1 MADDFSIVGNG
12 FGFMPSPAPPAPP
25 SVNIYNS
32 DGTISDA
39 IRTVDID
46 NNQLVFSNGQVTFG
60 TALSSNYAVEVN
72 NSSFAGGLLASAAG
86 VALKAVSSTGVGTQ
100 TEGVTGIQAYSSS
113 GNAVFGSAQGGGIG
127 GFFQGGTYVETYGLG
142 GSMDSNAVFDVN
154 STTKYSKPFPQ
165 MTTAQKLLIP
175 LPSVSATVFDLTAN
189 RFEMWNGTYWEGTR
203 QPIYIGHAAWG
214 TPTDLATAVFGSVPI
229 SPQTAGGTFSAFDI
243 ELRGNGVIRACTFNS
258 WASGVAGSNE
268 AWSLYIRVNATDY
281 LVQTLSTVNPIRQ
294 FKNTSLN
301 IPYVN
306 GDILRMVYVNPNWIT
321 ANPTQVLGSGIITL
335 Q

>member
-39 IRTVDID
+39 VRTVDID

-60 TALSSNYAVEVN
+60 NTLSSNYAVGVN
-72 NSSFAGGLLASAAG
+72 NPSFAGGLLASASG
-86 VALKAVSSTGVGTQ
+86 VAIRGVSATAIGGLM
-100 TEGVTGIQAYSSS
+100 EGVTGLQAYSSS
-113 GNAVFGSAQGGGIG
+113 GSAVFASAQGGGIG
-127 GFFQGGTYVETYGLG
+127 GFFQGGAYVETYGLG
-142 GSMDSNAVFDVN
+142 GSMDSSAVFDVK
-154 STTKYSKPFPQ
+154 STTKYSKPFPE

-175 LPSVSATVFDLTAN
+175 LPSVGATVFDLTAN

-203 QPIYIGHAAWG
+203 QPIYIGHAGWG
-214 TPTDLATAVFGSVPI
+214 TPTDLATVIFGSVPI
-229 SPQTAGGTFSAFDI
+229 APQSAGGTFPAFDI

-258 WASGVAGSNE
+258 WATSIAGSNE
-268 AWSLYIRVNATDY
+268 PWSVYIRINATDY

-301 IPYVN
+301 IPYVD
-306 GDILRMVYVNPNWIT
+306 GDILRMVYVNPSWST
-321 ANPTQVLGSGIITL
+321 NPTQILGSGIITL